1 MDILI
6 TGSVAFDYLMT
17 FPGKFE
23 ENILPDQL
31 KHISLSFLVD
41 TLVVR
46 RGGIAPNI
54 AYTLALLGGKP
65 RVMATVGEDF
75 GDYRAMLDELGVDT
89 SEMKVVPGKH
99 TASFFATTDQTN
111 AQMAS
116 FYPGAMAH
124 ASELSLRN
132 LDDRPDLVVISAN
145 DPGAMD
151 QYVAECKELDIAY
164 LYDPGQQVARVDG
177 QTVWKNVEGAWALF
191 VNDYEFN
198 LVQKKAGVTAEQLLD
213 MVELAVVTRGEDG
226 LSIYVDGEEYEVA
239 AVPAVD
245 VQDPTGGGDAFR
257 GGFLTAYSHG
267 WDWQLCG
274 QVGALAATYCLEA
287 EGPQGQRY
295 STGEFITRFR
305 QNFDDGG
312 KLDIL
317 LKK

>member
-31 KHISLSFLVD
+31 EHISLSFLVD
-41 TLVVR
+41 SLVVR

-75 GDYRAMLDELGVDT
+75 GDYRAMLDDRGVDT
-89 SEMKVVPGKH
+89 TEMKVISGKH
-99 TASFFATTDQTN
+99 TASFFATTDHTN

-124 ASELSLRN
+124 ARELSLRE
-132 LDDRPDLVVISAN
+132 LDKKPDLVVISPN

-151 QYVAECKELDIAY
+151 QYIAECKELEIPY
-164 LYDPGQQVARVDG
+164 LYDPGQQIARVDG
-177 QTVWKNVEGAWALF
+177 QTVCSGVDGAWALF

-198 LVQKKAGVTAEQLLD
+198 LVQKKAGVSAEQLLS

-226 LSIYVDGEEYEVA
+226 LTIYADGKEHYVA
-239 AVPAVD
+239 AVPAID
-245 VQDPTGGGDAFR
+245 VKDPTGGGDAFR
-257 GGFLTAYSHG
+257 GGFLTGYSHG
-267 WDWQLCG
+267 WDWELCG

-287 EGPQGQRY
+287 EGPQGQSY
-295 STGEFITRFR
+295 SPGEFITRFR
-305 QNFDDGG
+305 QHFDDDGR
-312 KLDIL
+312 LDVL